1 GRSLLFSKERPKN
14 DRRTV
19 DERPAFVR
27 VWQAVGNFF
36 LLVMEKSVSLQSL
49 LYKIGT
55 KLIML

>member
-1 GRSLLFSKERPKN
+1 MLEEQAALI
-14 DRRTV
+14 
-19 DERPAFVR
+19 R

-36 LLVMEKSVSLQSL
+36 LPFGKKGVSLQSL